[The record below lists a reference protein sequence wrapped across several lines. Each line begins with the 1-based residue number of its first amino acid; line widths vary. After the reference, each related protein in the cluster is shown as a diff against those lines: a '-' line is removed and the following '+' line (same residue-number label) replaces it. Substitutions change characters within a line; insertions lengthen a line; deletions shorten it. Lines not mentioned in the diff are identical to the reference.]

1 MNRALTRNAAIAT
14 RNRVREAVRAA
25 DRQDS

>member
-1 MNRALTRNAAIAT
+1 MCCALTANVANAT

-25 DRQDS
+25 DRQER